1 VLLKLKGG
9 IIMATSSFDKDF
21 TLNSKK
27 AVDSFLEIISSA
39 NEKKGIKIDRSLI
52 TEETKK
58 RGEEKLKKMLSH

>member
-27 AVDSFLEIISSA
+27 AVDSFLKIISSA

>member
-1 VLLKLKGG
+1 
-9 IIMATSSFDKDF
+9 MATSSFDKDF

-27 AVDSFLEIISSA
+27 AVDSFLKIISSA